1 MYLLNNNIN
10 ICLTEDWQIKV
21 AEKVEASECCNKAI
35 VFTDPYA
42 TTARM
47 YKFFVQDEFIKNLSG
62 DTDIDHIVI
71 VAQTDA
77 TFRYIVS
84 TIKSLVYVV
93 SSTVYNGHAMIKLGD
108 KMIVDIIDASKMTME
123 DIVEVFDDSF
133 VMVDSAEKM
142 SVMDLSCITNS
153 DCLELML
160 VGKNSSHLKNRLT
173 KDIWTSFQNSSHV
186 DTFIVSFEKLCGE
199 AAEGKEEESNIFCF
213 DIPTINMILEHLR
226 PIKNSIA

>member
-1 MYLLNNNIN
+1 MYLLNKNIN

-21 AEKVEASECCNKAI
+21 ADEVEKSECCNKAV
-35 VFTDPYA
+35 VFNDPYA

-47 YKFFVQDEFIKNLSG
+47 YKFFVQDKFIKNLSG

-71 VAQTDA
+71 VAQTDS

-84 TIKSLVYVV
+84 TINSLVYVV
-93 SSTVYNGHAMIKLGD
+93 SSNIYDCHALIKLGD
-108 KMIVDIIDASKMTME
+108 RMVVDIINAAKVSVDN
-123 DIVEVFDDSF
+123 IPEVFDDAF

-142 SVMDLSCITNS
+142 SVLDISTITNS

-160 VGKNSSHLKNRLT
+160 VGKNTTRLTNRLT

-186 DTFIVSFEKLCGE
+186 DTFIVSFEKLYNE
-199 AAEGKEEESNIFCF
+199 AIEDEEEKGNLFCF
-213 DIPTINMILEHLR
+213 DIPTVDMILKHLR
-226 PIKNSIA
+226 PIKSAIA